1 MNKLRL
7 KEIKLLVKDHIL
19 NDRNEVSKVPNLI
32 LTLFLLYKETALSE
46 TLGLEQWIQTI
57 WQGWP

>member
-46 TLGLEQWIQTI
+46 TLGLEQ
-57 WQGWP
+57 